1 MVLLDLAIPLPP
13 LHPNNTLSFYPYPSH
28 SDSHSHVPGPSTTS
42 RVPPRPNPVR
52 GPIPPALPTSTP
64 NVPKNTM
71 AGPSMTSNR
80 EEDGGR
86 SQLREQEQR
95 IDHQALL
102 RALTGK
108 RPAGM
113 EVSKVSESLEEE
125 EGVFEDYRHSINM
138 FGNRFLLPYG
148 LRLTQM
154 EMDAQP
160 SPEPSEPDQDRRQED
175 GAVPS
180 APRTG
185 RTDVGIQGDVMDGIE
200 EGVEEVEGDEEVDLD
215 ASVEDMDD
223 GMMDG

>member
-13 LHPNNTLSFYPYPSH
+13 LQPNNTLSFYPYPSH
-28 SDSHSHVPGPSTTS
+28 SHSHVPGPSTPS
-42 RVPPRPNPVR
+42 RPNPIR
-52 GPIPPALPTSTP
+52 GPLPSALPTSTP
-64 NVPKNTM
+64 NVPKTPM
-71 AGPSMTSNR
+71 AGLSMASNH

-86 SQLREQEQR
+86 SQSREQEQR

-160 SPEPSEPDQDRRQED
+160 VSYSF
-175 GAVPS
+175 
-180 APRTG
+180 PRG
-185 RTDVGIQGDVMDGIE
+185 SLRPIHH
-200 EGVEEVEGDEEVDLD
+200 
-215 ASVEDMDD
+215 
-223 GMMDG
+223 